1 MKAVK
6 MLLLLTLLSCS
17 TIRTHERKAI
27 NTGNQELYR
36 QVDAYFETIDNRENN
51 RVGEQDSIMKLI
63 KKQKSN

>member
-1 MKAVK
+1 MKAIK
-6 MLLLLTLLSCS
+6 MILLITLLSCS
-17 TIRTHERKAI
+17 TIRTYERKAI

-63 KKQKSN
+63 ERREK